1 MYYINVDENETKNKK
16 LLKIDLVDYDKDT
29 FSVNKK
35 SEDRFTA
42 QIVSGNAQGLF
53 SISGLTLFTG
63 SSARKLDRE
72 TRTQHELDIKIVEQ
86 PTNGNNSPVSNSS
99 SRFTMCKLII
109 NVNDINDNR
118 PVVNDIELIIYNKL
132 DKRLVEEMKIPIANA
147 IAIDQDQIAK
157 LSYSIVSVKVSTNE
171 SKRRRL
177 RSHAHDYDVL
187 ENSNQVISLIK
198 RLFKA

>member
-1 MYYINVDENETKNKK
+1 VYYINVDENETKNKK